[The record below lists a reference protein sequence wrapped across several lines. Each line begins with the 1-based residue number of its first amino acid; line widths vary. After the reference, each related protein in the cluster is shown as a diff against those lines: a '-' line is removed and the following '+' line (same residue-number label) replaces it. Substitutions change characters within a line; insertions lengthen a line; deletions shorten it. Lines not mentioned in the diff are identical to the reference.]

1 MEQEEQEGS
10 DLRFSKMSSLQSS
23 GRDTNNHLMGL
34 LLFVQVVFMSWL
46 GPALDLIFSDHIVK
60 GGVGLSSLSQTV
72 KLIISA
78 LTVLSPHSIFL
89 S

>member
-34 LLFVQVVFMSWL
+34 LLFVQVGIIL
-46 GPALDLIFSDHIVK
+46 EK
-60 GGVGLSSLSQTV
+60 GLE
-72 KLIISA
+72 I
-78 LTVLSPHSIFL
+78 
-89 S
+89 